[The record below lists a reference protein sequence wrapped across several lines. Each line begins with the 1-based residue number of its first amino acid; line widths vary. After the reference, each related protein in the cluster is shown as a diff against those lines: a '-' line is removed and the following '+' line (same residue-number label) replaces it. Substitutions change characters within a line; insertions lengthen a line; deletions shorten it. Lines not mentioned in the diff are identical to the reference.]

1 MWELRDNATVTE
13 VQQWVKEKII
23 MDMEK
28 NHKKIH
34 EIVSIAY
41 LLWFLS
47 IMYAIGPRRILRY
60 IQNTAD
66 VVLNMILDMF
76 IVKVAMWY
84 FKVDLQLL

>member
-23 MDMEK
+23 
-28 NHKKIH
+28 
-34 EIVSIAY
+34 
-41 LLWFLS
+41 
-47 IMYAIGPRRILRY
+47 
-60 IQNTAD
+60 
-66 VVLNMILDMF
+66 LNMILVMF

>member
-23 MDMEK
+23 MDREK

-66 VVLNMILDMF
+66 VVLNMILVMF